1 MFRVDGL
8 PRQNNVMQ
16 LKAESELRL
25 KSQNGA
31 ECERSVQASQA
42 AVQHKLT
49 QCVAFRHSLILY
61 SDESN
66 VSKARIELSNSWG
79 PESTTSRIHFL
90 DIGASSAKIN
100 ALN

>member
-16 LKAESELRL
+16 LKAELELRL

-31 ECERSVQASQA
+31 ECERSVQTSQA

-49 QCVAFRHSLILY
+49 QCVAFRRILRF
-61 SDESN
+61 SS
-66 VSKARIELSNSWG
+66 AELSVSIACDA
-79 PESTTSRIHFL
+79 R
-90 DIGASSAKIN
+90 ASAASVAQ
-100 ALN
+100 LGL